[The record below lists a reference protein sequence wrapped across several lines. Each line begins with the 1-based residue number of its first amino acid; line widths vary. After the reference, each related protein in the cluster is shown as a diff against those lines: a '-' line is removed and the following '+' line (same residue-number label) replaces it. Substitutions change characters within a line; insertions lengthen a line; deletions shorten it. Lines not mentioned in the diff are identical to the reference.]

1 MTTEPREPGAVVA
14 LDVGASQIKGALI
27 AADGSR
33 LAQTRRDTGRADG
46 PDAVLARV
54 VAAAAELMAVPGPE
68 VLAGGIAVCGTVDT
82 SGLVT
87 AVNLGWD
94 RTAVSDELSRRL
106 RVPIT
111 VVNDAHAGAIGEGT
125 AGSAKDVS
133 NYLYVSLGT
142 GIGAAIVQD
151 GRVATGAH
159 GHAGE
164 LGHIRLAGH
173 GRLCACGERGCLET
187 VMSAAALESGWRERH
202 GSALPAER
210 IIDLV
215 IAGHPAAERLWQEA
229 VEALAMGLLTA
240 ISLIDPA
247 TIVLGGGL
255 AAAGPRLIDPLLG
268 SMRARAR
275 SFHVIDGL
283 RLASLGSWSGCIGAA
298 AAAGQ
303 LPAAIA
309 S

>member
-1 MTTEPREPGAVVA
+1 MSAPRAVVA

-27 AADGSR
+27 GADGQR
-33 LAQTRRDTGRADG
+33 LAQARRDTGRADG
-46 PDAVLARV
+46 PDAVLDRV
-54 VAAAAELMAVPGPE
+54 VAAAAELIAVPGPE
-68 VLAGGIAVCGTVDT
+68 VLAAGVAVCGTVDT
-82 SGLVT
+82 SGRVT

-94 RTAVSDELSRRL
+94 RAAVSDELRRRL
-106 RVPIT
+106 QIPVA

-125 AGSAKDVS
+125 SGSARGVG

-151 GRVATGAH
+151 DRVLAGAH

-164 LGHIRLAGH
+164 LGHIKLAGH
-173 GRLCACGERGCLET
+173 ARLCACGERGCLQT
-187 VMSAAALESGWRERH
+187 VMSAAALESGWREAH
-202 GSALPAER
+202 GSPLAADR
-210 IIDLV
+210 ILDLV
-215 IAGHPAAERLWQEA
+215 IAGDPAAERLWQEA

-255 AAAGPRLIDPLLG
+255 AAAGPRLIDPLLRT
-268 SMRARAR
+268 MRARAR

-283 RLASLGSWSGCIGAA
+283 RLASLGTWSGCIGAA
-298 AAAGQ
+298 AAAWE
-303 LPAAIA
+303 LPPAMA